1 MPKYYRYELRS
12 AVRKKNSSKVLYVML
27 NIAKK
32 TLHYLHGFRLGEPSA
47 GRGALES
54 KKRYRNPPIRFNIDS
69 QIAIRNPTYI
79 RITTIGK
86 FSIKY
91 DIRTYW

>member
-1 MPKYYRYELRS
+1 
-12 AVRKKNSSKVLYVML
+12 ML

-54 KKRYRNPPIRFNIDS
+54 KKRYRNPLLGFNIDELVIS
-69 QIAIRNPTYI
+69 QNLAQRRKAHKVNLLILKDIFLA
-79 RITTIGK
+79 
-86 FSIKY
+86 FSASLRENILFAGPSILTHKLL
-91 DIRTYW
+91 